1 MAKKDSIEKYKH
13 LYKQSFWWNFFG
25 LYVKTLHTLF
35 YKNIVVEGKE
45 NIPKD
50 CPLIFAPNHQNALM
64 DPLAILFT
72 FNRQIVFLAR
82 ADIFKNKIFAKAL
95 YFLKIL
101 PVFRIRDGK
110 ENLANNDLTFDI
122 AVKVL
127 ESKQYIGIFPEAR
140 HNNKR
145 QLLNFKKG
153 IPRLAFMAEE
163 KNNFNLN
170 LKIIPVGIYYSQY
183 NRMRSIIHIRYGK
196 PISVSDFKDE
206 YFDNQQKAM
215 LSLRDKMQEA
225 TSNLTIDIQNLEL
238 YDTYESIRTLY
249 VKNLIRKFQLGKL
262 TQINKFKADKIT
274 INALNTFECDYP
286 EKMLEIKSQVEHHE
300 SLKKKYKLSDQS
312 IEKPFL
318 SIFRLIINTLIII
331 LCLPIYI
338 YGLLNNALV
347 YFSPKLIVLK
357 IKDKQFHSSIKFVWA
372 VFLAPIIYLI
382 QIVIFSL
389 VIPNIYLIIAY
400 AISLPL
406 TGLLAQLI
414 FEWIIILVEDW
425 RLLKLRYFNKSE
437 YKKLKQTHKNLIL
450 KLDSIINHWN
460 KKVRAS

>member
-1 MAKKDSIEKYKH
+1 
-13 LYKQSFWWNFFG
+13 
-25 LYVKTLHTLF
+25 
-35 YKNIVVEGKE
+35 
-45 NIPKD
+45 
-50 CPLIFAPNHQNALM
+50 
-64 DPLAILFT
+64 
-72 FNRQIVFLAR
+72 
-82 ADIFKNKIFAKAL
+82 
-95 YFLKIL
+95 
-101 PVFRIRDGK
+101 
-110 ENLANNDLTFDI
+110 
-122 AVKVL
+122 
-127 ESKQYIGIFPEAR
+127 
-140 HNNKR
+140 
-145 QLLNFKKG
+145 
-153 IPRLAFMAEE
+153 
-163 KNNFNLN
+163 
-170 LKIIPVGIYYSQY
+170 
-183 NRMRSIIHIRYGK
+183 MRSIIHIRYGK

-286 EKMLEIKSQVEHHE
+286 EKMLEIKSQVEHYE

-450 KLDSIINHWN
+450 ELDSIINHWN

>member
-1 MAKKDSIEKYKH
+1 
-13 LYKQSFWWNFFG
+13 
-25 LYVKTLHTLF
+25 
-35 YKNIVVEGKE
+35 
-45 NIPKD
+45 
-50 CPLIFAPNHQNALM
+50 
-64 DPLAILFT
+64 
-72 FNRQIVFLAR
+72 
-82 ADIFKNKIFAKAL
+82 
-95 YFLKIL
+95 
-101 PVFRIRDGK
+101 
-110 ENLANNDLTFDI
+110 
-122 AVKVL
+122 
-127 ESKQYIGIFPEAR
+127 
-140 HNNKR
+140 
-145 QLLNFKKG
+145 
-153 IPRLAFMAEE
+153 
-163 KNNFNLN
+163 
-170 LKIIPVGIYYSQY
+170 
-183 NRMRSIIHIRYGK
+183 
-196 PISVSDFKDE
+196 
-206 YFDNQQKAM
+206 
-215 LSLRDKMQEA
+215 
-225 TSNLTIDIQNLEL
+225 
-238 YDTYESIRTLY
+238 
-249 VKNLIRKFQLGKL
+249 
-262 TQINKFKADKIT
+262 
-274 INALNTFECDYP
+274 
-286 EKMLEIKSQVEHHE
+286 MLEIKSQVEHHE

-450 KLDSIINHWN
+450 ELDSIINHWN